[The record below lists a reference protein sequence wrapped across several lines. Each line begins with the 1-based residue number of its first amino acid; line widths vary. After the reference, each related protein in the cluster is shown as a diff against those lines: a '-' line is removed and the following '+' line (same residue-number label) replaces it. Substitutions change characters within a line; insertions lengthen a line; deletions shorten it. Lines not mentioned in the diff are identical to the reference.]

1 MKIHK
6 MDQRSDEWFD
16 IRKGK
21 LTASNAQAI
30 GANGK
35 GLETLVYQLLAEKYS
50 NNKEHYTNKDM
61 ERGIELEP
69 LARDTYEIEQSKVKE
84 VGFIELDEFVGCS
97 PDGLVSKDGGIEI
110 KCPNDAGFF
119 KLLVNGRG
127 AIESKYLWQVQMT
140 LYITKRSWWDLV
152 FYNPN
157 FNQNILIFRITP
169 VMFQSEKLML
179 GIETGKNLIK
189 KLNKKYEK
197 IYTKI

>member
-61 ERGIELEP
+61 ERGIELEDQ
-69 LARDTYEIEQSKVKE
+69 ARMTYEVERNNVKE

-97 PDGLVSKDGGIEI
+97 PDGLVGKDGGIEI

-119 KLLVNGRG
+119 KLMVNGRD

>member
-6 MDQRSDEWFD
+6 MDQRSDEWFA
-16 IRKGK
+16 IRRGK

-35 GLETLVYQLLAEKYS
+35 GLETYVYSLLAEKYS
-50 NNKEHYTNKDM
+50 NNKEHYTNADI
-61 ERGIELEP
+61 ERGIELEDQ
-69 LARDTYEIEQSKVKE
+69 ARMTYEVERNNVKE

-97 PDGLVSKDGGIEI
+97 PDGLVGKDGGIEI

-119 KLLVNGRG
+119 KLMVNGRD